1 MLRQYMQI
9 KVKPQNNDP
18 PPMNDD
24 IRIINVVLD
33 FFGSEGGGVVDEL
46 VAAGVVDELDV
57 GAGVVVGL
65 EVVRDVLEDGGV
77 L

>member
-33 FFGSEGGGVVDEL
+33 FFGSEGGGVV
-46 VAAGVVDELDV
+46 
-57 GAGVVVGL
+57 GL
-65 EVVRDVLEDGGV
+65 EAGRDVLEDGGGVVALETGGDV
-77 L
+77 LEDGSVFL